1 MDSFAVRPGTWPVLR
16 IFHRSPLM
24 RASDRIEAAIVPL
37 AALLVMIAAACAG
50 ILGTFVYE
58 AEKQQY
64 LGEAVARHTVVA
76 TALDDST
83 PGVRPSSSDSSVRAR
98 WRSNGVDHVEAIG
111 LDYPI
116 KAADSVSIWVDANG
130 NKVDA
135 PTPAT
140 QAARNAVNIAFLA
153 WWVTVLAVLQ
163 IVGMIRVRIAR
174 SRDMQWEHDIR
185 QIVDDE
191 TGRTNRQ

>member
-1 MDSFAVRPGTWPVLR
+1 M
-16 IFHRSPLM
+16 
-24 RASDRIEAAIVPL
+24 
-37 AALLVMIAAACAG
+37 
-50 ILGTFVYE
+50 
-58 AEKQQY
+58 
-64 LGEAVARHTVVA
+64 
-76 TALDDST
+76 
-83 PGVRPSSSDSSVRAR
+83 RAR
-98 WRSNGVDHVEAIG
+98 WQSNGVDHVAAIS

-116 KAADSVSIWVDANG
+116 KAADSVAIWVDANG

-135 PTPAT
+135 PTPVT

-163 IVGMIRVRIAR
+163 IVGMIRARIAR

-185 QIVDDE
+185 HIVDDE